1 MRLSDH
7 VYVLV
12 ASVFV
17 LYGAGLAFFL
27 DRTMASLAP
36 KAWAACASAV
46 GPAAHAYLVYA
57 ERAVGLFL
65 LTAGIAQV
73 ACVGSAPKAVLVQA
87 IALALTAALLLEFAP
102 ARDAALPADVR
113 AAFGDALTEGQRA
126 ALPMVGS
133 LAALAA
139 TGWLLRVAGH

>member
-36 KAWAACASAV
+36 KAWAACAPAV
-46 GPAAHAYLVYA
+46 GAAAHAYLVYA

-65 LTAGIAQV
+65 LTAGIVQV
-73 ACVGSAPKAVLVQA
+73 ACVGTTPKAVLVQA

-102 ARDAALPADVR
+102 ARDAALPVDVR
-113 AAFGDALTEGQRA
+113 AALGDALTEGQRA
-126 ALPMVGS
+126 ALPMVVS

-139 TGWLLRVAGH
+139 TGWLLRMAGH